1 MNSGEVA
8 GEVISNAIAMPCVSR
23 QLDVEHDHAARIAN
37 RREHTLARCAWLT
50 AKATAA
56 PIALISVVDD
66 QLERFIGGYGTPAT
80 WDASRSVPLAF
91 SLGSEVVS
99 SNAAFVIG
107 SVSEHPAARHDLLRE
122 LGGSAYAGVPLRT
135 FSGEVLGVLSVV
147 DTEPR
152 LWTPDDVRALD
163 ELAALLVDLLPDRAH
178 EHTSGLR
185 AGDASALFGA
195 DGVTP
200 LAADEHPFTRA
211 LSGETVT
218 QAECFVRLPGH
229 TEGRW
234 HRINATPL
242 RDPQGVVRGAIVVGS
257 DVTEQRLAQERL
269 AQTVEALRALALI
282 DELTGLHNRR
292 GFTALAEHQIKV
304 SHHTGR
310 SLLVF
315 FADLDDL
322 KAINDTFGHEA
333 GDQALRDAARLLRA
347 TFRESDLLAR
357 IGGDEFVVLACD
369 ATRDDA
375 DLFASRLHAALRAY
389 NSLAERRFKL
399 SISTGATAYDPRM
412 ADSLETLLKRADAA
426 MYRDKRL
433 RRTSERAATR

>member
-1 MNSGEVA
+1 
-8 GEVISNAIAMPCVSR
+8 
-23 QLDVEHDHAARIAN
+23 LHDV
-37 RREHTLARCAWLT
+37 
-50 AKATAA
+50 
-56 PIALISVVDD
+56 
-66 QLERFIGGYGTPAT
+66 
-80 WDASRSVPLAF
+80 
-91 SLGSEVVS
+91 
-99 SNAAFVIG
+99 
-107 SVSEHPAARHDLLRE
+107 LRE

-135 FSGEVLGVLSVV
+135 FAGEAYGVLSVI
-147 DTEPR
+147 DTAPR
-152 LWTPDDVRALD
+152 IWTPDDVRALH
-163 ELAALLVDLLPDRAH
+163 ELAALLVGALQDGAPERMN
-178 EHTSGLR
+178 G

-200 LAADEHPFTRA
+200 IAADEHPFTRA

-269 AQTVEALRALALI
+269 AQTVEALRTLALI

-304 SHHTGR
+304 AHQTGR
-310 SLLVF
+310 PLLIF

-322 KAINDTFGHEA
+322 KTINDTFGHEA

-369 ATRDDA
+369 ATRSDA
-375 DLFASRLHAALRAY
+375 DLFASRLHAALRAH
-389 NSLAERRFKL
+389 NALPGRRFTL
-399 SISTGATAYDPRM
+399 SISTGATAYDSRK
-412 ADSLETLLKRADAA
+412 AESLETLMKRADAA

-433 RRTSERAATR
+433 RRISERAAVR